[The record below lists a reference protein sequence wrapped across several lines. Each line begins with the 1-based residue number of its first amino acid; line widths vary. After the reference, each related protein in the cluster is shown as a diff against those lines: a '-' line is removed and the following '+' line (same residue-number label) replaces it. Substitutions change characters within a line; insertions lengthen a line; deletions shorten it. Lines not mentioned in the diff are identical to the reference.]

1 MNLNSAFTKYCF
13 DKKLLVNKNQKSVI
27 NLLSKFNYSNKS
39 SFLAFVKLFFKKSKK
54 KIFYL
59 SGDVGVGKTMILDFF
74 FNFIDMPKR
83 RYHFN
88 EFMINFHDFRHE
100 YEKKRKNNSIQV
112 FVEDLKKKAN
122 LIYFDE
128 FQVTNIVDAMILGK
142 LFEVMINENIK
153 IIVTSNTKIKN
164 LYKEGL
170 QREQFL
176 PFISLIEKFSVE
188 HELIIDED
196 YRKIGIAKLERFFY
210 PLNEKTNFKL
220 GQLFREL
227 TKNKIPSVR
236 KILIKGREFKIRNY
250 YEGIAKFDFDELCNQ
265 NIGSEDYIKISET
278 CNFIVIEN
286 IPNFNN
292 ENSNAQHRFIT
303 FIDVIY
309 EKRIPL
315 LLSAHSELNILGSS
329 IRLMKPF
336 KRTISRIFEL
346 TSPDIKIV

>member
-1 MNLNSAFTKYCF
+1 MVI
-13 DKKLLVNKNQKSVI
+13 LL
-27 NLLSKFNYSNKS
+27 
-39 SFLAFVKLFFKKSKK
+39 
-54 KIFYL
+54 
-59 SGDVGVGKTMILDFF
+59 
-74 FNFIDMPKR
+74 
-83 RYHFN
+83 
-88 EFMINFHDFRHE
+88 
-100 YEKKRKNNSIQV
+100 
-112 FVEDLKKKAN
+112 
-122 LIYFDE
+122 
-128 FQVTNIVDAMILGK
+128 
-142 LFEVMINENIK
+142 
-153 IIVTSNTKIKN
+153 
-164 LYKEGL
+164 
-170 QREQFL
+170 
-176 PFISLIEKFSVE
+176 
-188 HELIIDED
+188 
-196 YRKIGIAKLERFFY
+196 RKIGIAKLERFFY

-236 KILIKGREFKIRNY
+236 KILINGREFKIRNY

-303 FIDVIY
+303 FIDIIY

-315 LLSAHSELNILGSS
+315 LLSAHSELNFLGSS
-329 IRLMKPF
+329 IRLMEPF

>member
-1 MNLNSAFTKYCF
+1 
-13 DKKLLVNKNQKSVI
+13 
-27 NLLSKFNYSNKS
+27 
-39 SFLAFVKLFFKKSKK
+39 
-54 KIFYL
+54 
-59 SGDVGVGKTMILDFF
+59 
-74 FNFIDMPKR
+74 
-83 RYHFN
+83 
-88 EFMINFHDFRHE
+88 
-100 YEKKRKNNSIQV
+100 
-112 FVEDLKKKAN
+112 
-122 LIYFDE
+122 
-128 FQVTNIVDAMILGK
+128 MILGK

-164 LYKEGL
+164 LYKGGL

-303 FIDVIY
+303 FIDIIY

-315 LLSAHSELNILGSS
+315 LLSAHSELNFLGSS
-329 IRLMKPF
+329 IRLMEPF